1 MYTYVQTERFFL
13 YKNIDTGAELL
24 EMLDSVTEV
33 QFFERQCIAAF
44 FFGIAHL

>member
-1 MYTYVQTERFFL
+1 MCTSVETERFFL
-13 YKNIDTGAELL
+13 CKNIDTGAELL

-33 QFFERQCIAAF
+33 RFFEWQCIAV